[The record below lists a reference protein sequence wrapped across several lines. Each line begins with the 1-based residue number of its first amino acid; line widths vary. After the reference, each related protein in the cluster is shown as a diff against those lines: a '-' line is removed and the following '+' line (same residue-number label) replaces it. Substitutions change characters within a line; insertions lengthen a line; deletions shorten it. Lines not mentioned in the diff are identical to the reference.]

1 MATDDAT
8 ATSEAGIRALA
19 ASAGLELDDGPVR
32 VNEMGLD
39 FRVAFARDTAGQD
52 WVLRIPRR
60 PDATAR
66 AAQEARI
73 LRLVAPHLT
82 PAVPDWRISRPDLI
96 AYPLLRGEP
105 GLTLDENGNP
115 VWHLDMASL
124 RYARSLGDFLAELH
138 GIDPDEADA
147 AGVRTR
153 TPDEVRQAWR
163 TDIARV
169 VASFEVAP
177 GLQDRWAA
185 WLDEDSYWPQWSV
198 LTHGEVYPAHT
209 LVADERITA
218 VLDWT
223 TAAVDD
229 PARDFAIHHAVA
241 PAEAFAATLERYA
254 ERGGRLWPR
263 LAEHCTEMFSAG
275 PVAYGVFA
283 LDTGAEEHRRAA
295 AAQLNPAG

>member
-1 MATDDAT
+1 MASDDT
-8 ATSEAGIRALA
+8 ATETGIRELA

-39 FRVAFARDTAGQD
+39 FRVAIARDTSGRH
-52 WVLRIPRR
+52 WVLRVPRR

-66 AAQEARI
+66 AQDEART
-73 LRLVAPHLT
+73 LRLVASRLT
-82 PAVPDWRISRPDLI
+82 AAVPDWRISRPDLI
-96 AYPLLRGEP
+96 AYPLLPGEP
-105 GLTLDENGNP
+105 GLTLDGDGTP

-138 GIDPDEADA
+138 CIDAADATA

-153 TPDEVRQAWR
+153 TPAQVRQAWR

-169 VASFEVAP
+169 VAAFEVASD
-177 GLQDRWAA
+177 LQDRWAA
-185 WLDEDSYWPQWSV
+185 WLDEDSYWPPWSV

-209 LVADERITA
+209 LVVGERITA

-229 PARDFAIHHAVA
+229 PARDFAFQHAAA
-241 PAEAFAATLERYA
+241 PAEAFEATVERYA
-254 ERGGRLWPR
+254 ERGGRVWPR
-263 LAEHCTEMFSAG
+263 LAEHCAQIMSAS
-275 PVAYGVFA
+275 PVAYGIFA
-283 LDTGAEEHRRAA
+283 LDTGLAEHRQAA
-295 AAQLNPAG
+295 AAQLKPAG

>member
-1 MATDDAT
+1 MATDDPSEMTGT
-8 ATSEAGIRALA
+8 AIRTLA
-19 ASAGLELDDGPVR
+19 ASAGLTLDDGPIR

-39 FRVAFARDTAGQD
+39 FRVAIARDTAGQD

-66 AAQEARI
+66 ARDEALT

-96 AYPLLRGEP
+96 AYPLLSGEP
-105 GLTLDENGNP
+105 GLTLDDDGTP
-115 VWHLDMASL
+115 VWHLDTASL

-138 GIDPDEADA
+138 GIDPAEAA
-147 AGVRTR
+147 GAGVRTR
-153 TPDEVRQAWR
+153 SPAEVRQAWR
-163 TDIARV
+163 TDIDRV
-169 VASFEVAP
+169 VAEFEVAP
-177 GLQDRWAA
+177 GLRDRWGA
-185 WLDEDSYWPQWSV
+185 WLGEDSYWPQWSV

-209 LVADERITA
+209 LVVDERITA

-229 PARDFAIHHAVA
+229 PARDFAFHHASA
-241 PAEAFAATLERYA
+241 PPQAFAVTLQRYT
-254 ERGGRLWPR
+254 ERGGRVWPR
-263 LAEHCTEMFSAG
+263 LAEHCAELISAS

-283 LDTGAEEHRRAA
+283 LDTGTEEHRQAA

>member
-8 ATSEAGIRALA
+8 ATTEAAIRSLA
-19 ASAGLELDDGPVR
+19 ASAGLVLDEGPVQ

-39 FRVAFARDTAGQD
+39 FRVAIARDITGQD

-66 AAQEARI
+66 AQDEARI
-73 LRLVAPHLT
+73 LRLVAPRLT
-82 PAVPDWRISRPDLI
+82 PAVPDWRISGPDLI

-105 GLTLDENGNP
+105 GLTLDGDGAP

-124 RYARSLGDFLAELH
+124 SYARSLGDFLAELH
-138 GIDPDEADA
+138 GIAPDEATA

-153 TPDEVRQAWR
+153 SPAEVRQAWR
-163 TDIARV
+163 RDIARV
-169 VASFEVAP
+169 VAEFEVAP
-177 GLQDRWAA
+177 NLQDRWDA

-209 LVADERITA
+209 LVVDEHVTA

-229 PARDFAIHHAVA
+229 PARDFAFHHAAA
-241 PAEAFAATLERYA
+241 PAEAFAATLQRYT
-254 ERGGRLWPR
+254 ERGGRVWPR
-263 LAEHCTEMFSAG
+263 LAEHCAELISAS
-275 PVAYGVFA
+275 PVAYGLFA
-283 LDTGAEEHRRAA
+283 LDTGAEEHRQAA
-295 AAQLNPAG
+295 AAQLNPVV